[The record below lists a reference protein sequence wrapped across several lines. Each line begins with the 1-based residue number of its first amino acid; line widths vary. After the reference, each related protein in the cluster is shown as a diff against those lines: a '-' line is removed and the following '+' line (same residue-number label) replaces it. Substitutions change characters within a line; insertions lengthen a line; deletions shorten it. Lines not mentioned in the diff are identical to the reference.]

1 MPDKTHWPF
10 TGDTESGDSDHSIK
24 NQSKLDSQ
32 NARAANQAAFQ
43 QRMRNDRLLVGGR
56 AHVRKSGLS

>member
-10 TGDTESGDSDHSIK
+10 TGDTEGGDGEHSIK

-32 NARAANQAAFQ
+32 HARAANQAAFQ

-56 AHVRKSGLS
+56 AHVKKSGLS